1 MGSKYA
7 IGVNSG
13 TDAIK
18 LSLKALGIG
27 PGDEVITAA
36 NTFIAT
42 VGAIGELYAKPVFV
56 DCTDNFCM
64 DVTKVAA
71 AITDKTKA
79 IVPVHYAG
87 QMTDMLA
94 LKKLADEHGLPIVED
109 SCQCILGEIDGL
121 KAGTVGETG
130 AFSLHPLKN
139 LNVWGD
145 GGVIVT
151 NSSEINKSLKLL
163 RNHGL
168 SNRDSVEVL
177 VCNSR
182 LDSVHAVV
190 GNYLVDKVH
199 TITSQRIKNAERLD
213 EGLKRIEGIKLPLRF
228 QNRKLVYHLYIVFAE
243 RRNELY
249 EYCQNI
255 GIPAKIHYPTPVYL
269 QSALSHLGYQPGD
282 FPVADRHAKTMISL
296 PAHDHMTHE
305 ELEYIIAKVNDFYNG

>member
-1 MGSKYA
+1 M
-7 IGVNSG
+7 
-13 TDAIK
+13 
-18 LSLKALGIG
+18 GIG

-56 DCTDNFCM
+56 DCTDNF
-64 DVTKVAA
+64 VWTSQRWRQRL
-71 AITDKTKA
+71 TDKTKA

-151 NSSEINKSLKLL
+151 DSSEINKSLKLP

-168 SNRDSVEVL
+168 SGRDSVEVL
-177 VCNSR
+177 GCNSR
-182 LDSVHAVV
+182 LDSVQAVV

-199 TITSQRIKNAERLD
+199 NYITEN
-213 EGLKRIEGIKLPLRF
+213 
-228 QNRKLVYHLYIVFAE
+228 
-243 RRNELY
+243 
-249 EYCQNI
+249 
-255 GIPAKIHYPTPVYL
+255 
-269 QSALSHLGYQPGD
+269 
-282 FPVADRHAKTMISL
+282 
-296 PAHDHMTHE
+296 
-305 ELEYIIAKVNDFYNG
+305 